1 MLLLAYPISTE
12 FAKLAA
18 SRSRQTVL
26 GLYQGAFM
34 KTPLITGL
42 SLLVAAVQRPLKR
55 IAAPGILSNQLRH
68 RKS

>member
-1 MLLLAYPISTE
+1 
-12 FAKLAA
+12 
-18 SRSRQTVL
+18 
-26 GLYQGAFM
+26 M
-34 KTPLITGL
+34 KTPLIAVL